1 MPHVE
6 LMCLF
11 CAGMIRDLL
20 LECVP
25 KARRTNLGYN
35 LLMELKPGTAF
46 PCPYCGQLLGLDDD
60 QTLRIPQSGWPVIRL
75 GLAELQMKREV
86 DGQEHL
92 SLKEWARTNYWLQPG
107 THQPLT
113 GYSYAEETPI
123 DEIVP

>member
-6 LMCLF
+6 LVCLF

-25 KARRTNLGYN
+25 KVRRTNLGYN
-35 LLMELKPGTAF
+35 LLMELKPGVAF
-46 PCPYCGQLLGLDDD
+46 PCPYCGQLVGFDDR
-60 QTLRIPQSGWPVIRL
+60 QTLRIPGSGWPVIRL
-75 GLAELQMKREV
+75 GLAELQMKREF
-86 DGQEHL
+86 DGQPHL
-92 SLKEWARTNYWLQPG
+92 SIEEWARTNYWLQPG
-107 THQPLT
+107 THEPLI